1 MIQFGG
7 SLIDII
13 ELIEIPV
20 DATDLSEGILYA
32 LRYST
37 HRSANPI
44 TWSYPAMMSISKT
57 AEHLSISKPTLYRL
71 MKDHDIETHPHGVRK
86 MISDEDISK
95 LESLIG
101 SKSTQQSF
109 LNGTDDLSSNGVKV
123 STGQDSYYLKQLL
136 ADKDDQIKHLKEQ
149 LSKAQDTKD
158 ELYQG
163 LMGIQQQMGSMRLM
177 LEEPRKP
184 FWSRL
189 FG

>member
-1 MIQFGG
+1 
-7 SLIDII
+7 
-13 ELIEIPV
+13 
-20 DATDLSEGILYA
+20 
-32 LRYST
+32 
-37 HRSANPI
+37 
-44 TWSYPAMMSISKT
+44 MMSISKT

-95 LESLIG
+95 LESLVS
-101 SKSTQQSF
+101 SKSQQQSF
-109 LNGTDDLSSNGVKV
+109 LNGTDGQSSSRSKV
-123 STGQDSYYLKQLL
+123 STVNGPHYLQELL
-136 ADKDDQIKHLKEQ
+136 ADKDAQIQHLKDQ
-149 LSKAQDTKD
+149 LAKAQDTKD

-177 LEEPRKP
+177 LEQPRKP